1 MDLSLIGVCLP
12 PPMQVLDA
20 QGARMVA
27 RLLGARVA
35 AGWKPEEIRAL
46 MDQPLPSGG
55 VGRMSALVASR
66 LRDNVDPALAPGR
79 LRSQASR
86 VVESLRRVPVA
97 VEDQVRVDPEWEQ
110 AWSWV
115 QDIHPEVSRREQVAL
130 AEARVDALRGG
141 AGA

>member
-1 MDLSLIGVCLP
+1 
-12 PPMQVLDA
+12 
-20 QGARMVA
+20 MVA